1 MQNNDIL
8 DLFNQLTDFQKERI
22 QRELRSYIQFNEFVE
37 SSHYAHCP
45 VCGIAEPK
53 IIKKGFLNGKQ
64 RVECQTAFISLSKQ
78 EVSSGITLTK
88 VKPNGRFWS
97 WIP

>member
-1 MQNNDIL
+1 MQNTDIL
-8 DLFNQLTDFQKERI
+8 NLFNQLTDFQKEKI
-22 QRELRSYIQFNEFVE
+22 QRELRNDIQFNETVE
-37 SSHYAHCP
+37 STHYAFCP
-45 VCGIAEPK
+45 VCGIQEPK